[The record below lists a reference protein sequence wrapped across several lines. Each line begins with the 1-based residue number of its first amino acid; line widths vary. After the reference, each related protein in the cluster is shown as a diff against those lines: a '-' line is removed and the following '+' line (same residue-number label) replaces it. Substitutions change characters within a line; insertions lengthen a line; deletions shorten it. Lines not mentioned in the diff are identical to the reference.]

1 MLSPVMILRLSVM
14 IKRNVHPWM
23 KMKMKK
29 EKGALIKELGKM
41 ADNLHDH
48 LLPYKFMR
56 LTFRHLPFQSFCAF
70 KK

>member
-48 LLPYKFMR
+48 LLPYKIMR
-56 LTFRHLPFQSFCAF
+56 LTFRHIPFQSFCAF
-70 KK
+70 RK